1 MESAKGG
8 MRANFYIDGFNIYYR
23 IREYHQKTGRNFRW
37 LNYRSLCESILRA
50 GDVLGDVYF
59 FTAVCEKRFGEESPE
74 ERNRRVE
81 RHWRLLN
88 ALEGAGVRI
97 VEGYFGDRDAKS
109 DFESRPKEK
118 QTDVAIAARMVADAA
133 QKRCEKIFLF
143 SGDNDFVPAIRA
155 VKCVSDGGISPILM
169 TPPFETGVVERVGI
183 KRLEKEAS
191 AVNISFDDLCG
202 HSFPKE
208 TPSARDGI
216 LIRMPSEYEM
226 F

>member
-37 LNYRSLCESILRA
+37 LNYRSLCESILRV

-59 FTAVCEKRFGEESPE
+59 FTAVCEKQFGEESPE
-74 ERNRRVE
+74 ERNQRVE
-81 RHWRLLN
+81 RHRCLLS

-97 VEGYFGDRDAKS
+97 VKGYFGDRAAKS
-109 DFESRPKEK
+109 DLDFPKEK
-118 QTDVAIAARMVADAA
+118 QTDVAIAAQMVVDAA
-133 QKRCEKIFLF
+133 QKRCEKIYLF
-143 SGDNDFVPAIRA
+143 SGDNDFVPALWA

-169 TPPFETGVVERVGI
+169 TPPFETGVVERVRI

-191 AVNISFDDLCG
+191 AVNISFDDLRG